1 MTTNPQTPKT
11 ASLGLLSFAIM
22 GIIVFVF
29 FLMAEIQQPE
39 YLIYFAPI
47 LGLVFYGS
55 YYIINH
61 KLDRSFLHGAYNKQE
76 SLES

>member
-1 MTTNPQTPKT
+1 MTTNPQTPKA
-11 ASLGLLSFAIM
+11 ASLGLLSFALM
-22 GIIVFVF
+22 GIIVFIF
-29 FLMAEIQQPE
+29 FIMAEIQQPE

-61 KLDRSFLHGAYNKQE
+61 KLDKTFLQGAYNKEE
-76 SLES
+76 SLDS

>member
-1 MTTNPQTPKT
+1 MNTNPQTPKG

-22 GIIVFVF
+22 GIIVFAF

-47 LGLVFYGS
+47 LGLVFYGGYHIIS
-55 YYIINH
+55 YN
-61 KLDRSFLHGAYNKQE
+61 LDRSFLQGAYNNEE